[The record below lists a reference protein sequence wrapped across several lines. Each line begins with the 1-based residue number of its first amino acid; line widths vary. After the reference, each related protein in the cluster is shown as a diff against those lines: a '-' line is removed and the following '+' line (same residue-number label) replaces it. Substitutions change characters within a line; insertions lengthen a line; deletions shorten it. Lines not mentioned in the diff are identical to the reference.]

1 MTRLAVVILLT
12 GCACWSAG
20 LKPVSSAEVCG
31 RCHRAILEA
40 WKLSAHADAMESSL
54 FQDTLELA
62 EADFGMASRKICL
75 GCHSPLAVATGDTA
89 LLQKV
94 SWEGI
99 TCDYCH
105 SIRSVAFVGSNPKA
119 KVEFS
124 LVKSGPFKDSTSMAH
139 GTVFSPVHISSEV
152 CATCHEYRN
161 ATGLPVLTTYSEWKA
176 SRYAREGKNC
186 QSCHMYRV
194 AGDVVD
200 PKIRAGGQERVNLHQ
215 MPGSHS
221 LDQLTR
227 TIKAKVDSSR
237 QGDQLKVVVT
247 IANKAAGHYVPTG
260 SPLRQLVLELRVDTS
275 DDHHFKE
282 ERIYWR
288 VVADQ
293 HGTPINREHFVF
305 VKAAKTLED
314 TRLAPDESRRE
325 EFSYDVKAGVQ
336 TNVKATLSYVYS
348 PLARTQ
354 SQQRVMFLSLSKI
367 VY

>member
-1 MTRLAVVILLT
+1 MIRIAVLILLT
-12 GCACWSAG
+12 ACTGWSAA
-20 LKPVSSAEVCG
+20 LKPLSSAEVCG
-31 RCHRAILEA
+31 RCHRAIVQS
-40 WKLSAHADAMESSL
+40 WKLSAHADAVESTL
-54 FQDTLELA
+54 FQDTLERA
-62 EADFGMASRKICL
+62 AADFGTASRKICL
-75 GCHSPLAVATGDTA
+75 ACHSPLAVETGDNT

-105 SIRSVAFVGSNPKA
+105 SIRSVAFEGSNPKA

-124 LVKSGPFKDSTSMAH
+124 LVKSGPFKNSNSMAH
-139 GTVFSPVHISSEV
+139 ATVFSAVHISSEI
-152 CATCHEYRN
+152 CAPCHEYRN

-200 PKIRAGGQERVNLHQ
+200 PKIRAGGKERVNLHQ

-227 TIKAKVDSSR
+227 TIKAKLDSSR
-237 QGDQLKVVVT
+237 QGDRLTVT
-247 IANKAAGHYVPTG
+247 VTVANQAAGHFVPTG
-260 SPLRQLVLELRVDTS
+260 SPLRELVLDLRVDTS

-282 ERIYWR
+282 ERIYRR

-293 HGTPINREHFVF
+293 HGTPISREHFVF
-305 VKAAKTLED
+305 VKAARTLED

-325 EFSYDVKAGVQ
+325 QFSYAVKAGVQ

-348 PLARTQ
+348 PLARID
-354 SQQRVMFLSLSKI
+354 SQQRVMFLSLSK
-367 VY
+367 VAF